1 MSVVALTVTEF
12 SRGLSDF
19 LNEVQTPGQSLDIQ
33 RGKGVLPA
41 VACAGF
47 PIDQLDELLAR
58 GPQLTVT
65 ERQAMAADIRTL
77 RSPC

>member
-1 MSVVALTVTEF
+1 MSVFALTASEF
-12 SRGLSDF
+12 SRGLWDS
-19 LNEVQTPGQSLDIQ
+19 LNWGQTPDQSLDI
-33 RGKGVLPA
+33 

>member
-1 MSVVALTVTEF
+1 MSFFALTASEF
-12 SRGLSDF
+12 SRGLSDS
-19 LNEVQTPGQSLDIQ
+19 LNREQTPDQSLDI
-33 RGKGVLPA
+33 

-47 PIDQLDELLAR
+47 PIDHLDELLAK

-65 ERQAMAADIRTL
+65 ERQAMAADVRTL

>member
-1 MSVVALTVTEF
+1 MSVFALTASEF
-12 SRGLSDF
+12 SRGLSDS
-19 LNEVQTPGQSLDIQ
+19 LNWGQTPDQSLDI
-33 RGKGVLPA
+33 

-65 ERQAMAADIRTL
+65 ERQAMASDVRTQ
-77 RSPC
+77 RMPC